1 MQQHWRTV
9 SFSSDSAQGGL
20 GLGIDLGSIS
30 FKVAIT
36 NEAGDLLAA
45 SYDRHQGRPV
55 ETAVAVL
62 DELFKKI
69 EPSRFNW
76 MVGTGSA
83 GRLACELLG
92 IPFVNELIC
101 QAMAVKRFNPD
112 VRTVIEMGGQDSKI
126 LFLPPHN
133 NPDQPI
139 LDFAMNT
146 NCAAGT
152 GSFLDQQASRLGL
165 RIEDE
170 FGDLATR
177 SENPPRVAGRCSV
190 FAKSDM
196 IHLQQKATPLHDI
209 VAGLCL
215 GLARNLKSNLGRGY
229 EFAQPMAFV
238 GGVAANKGVVNAFET
253 VFKLKPGELI
263 VPPCHATSAAWGTIL
278 AWKRE
283 NKPAPVPASGL
294 QPLRDYLAEDRS
306 LGHRLKP
313 LRLSAEGDPSSRVW
327 SQEEII
333 KARNGDKI
341 DAYLGVDV
349 GSISTNV
356 AVTDGG
362 NEVYAKAYLMTAG
375 RPLEAVRQG
384 LEMVAPLVAEHVR
397 IRGVGTTG
405 SGRYL
410 TGDFVGADLVINE
423 ITAQATAAALID
435 PKVDT
440 IFEIGGQDSK
450 YISLDNGVVVDFE
463 MNHACAA
470 GTGSFL
476 EEQAERLGINIK
488 EEFGSLALGSD
499 SPIRL
504 GERCTVFM
512 ESDLLGHQQQGAQ
525 TDDLVGGL
533 SYSIVSNYIN
543 RVVAHRRIGERIF
556 FQGGTAFNKGVVA
569 AFQSFLN
576 RPVTVPPHH
585 EVTGAIGAACLAKQH
600 QDRLGRRESTFRGW
614 ELSKLEYK
622 LRSFECDKCAN
633 NCEINEVIMPGRDPL
648 YYGSRCDRYN
658 LKKEERDV
666 SHLPDLFKERQ
677 KLLIKHCNL
686 RAIPRCDAPKVGIPL
701 ALSNMQLAPFW
712 ATLLGELG
720 LNVVL
725 SPLAN
730 KKIVHEGVEAVLSTP
745 CFPVKIAHGHVLD
758 LISKGVDYLWLP
770 SVVSMFKEPCDSSD
784 HNQLCPY
791 VQTIP
796 YQVEV
801 ALEKQLK
808 NVKLLKYPIRFQH
821 GRRVLLKCLEPLC
834 RDFNVGKGDLKRA
847 LKRAE
852 AALEGFQNDLIARGR
867 EVLAGLDEFKAER
880 NVVIVGRPYNS
891 GDPGACLDIP
901 AKLRKKG
908 VLPIPMDMLDLAEGV
923 VHGDRVYHHM
933 YWKYGQKILRA
944 GKVIRDNPKLH
955 AIYISNFSCGPDSF
969 ITHFFKRAMSPKPCL
984 LLEIDEHSADAGV
997 VTRLEA
1003 FLESLRN
1010 AKIDRPDGEVSLYPM
1025 GVDKFTD
1032 RKLWLPYMGDG
1043 AYAIA
1048 AAFKGRGQDTEVL
1061 PITDQEALELG
1072 RRYTSGKECLPCTM
1086 TAGDFVKKCRE
1097 PGFDS
1102 SKNAF
1107 FMPGGSGPCRFGMY
1121 NCLHKMIL
1129 KEIGFGDVPILAP
1142 SQDKNFYTELN
1153 VFDKDPTR
1161 LAWNGIVACD
1171 ILLKARLAL
1180 RPYEVKKGS
1189 IDEVY
1194 NKALKNLCLLLVKS
1208 PSEAGIVDFM
1218 AGVARDF
1225 GAVPVDR
1232 SVQKP
1237 RIGIVGEIYIRSH
1250 PVSNNYL
1257 INRLEALGAETAL
1270 ASVGEWMYYT
1280 NITRKLGALREGDWK
1295 EWLNNALKD
1304 VVQHKIERRMAAP
1317 FVPVV
1322 GHIIEPPIKT
1332 ILEYAAPYIDPTFE
1346 GEAVMSIGKIIE
1358 FCEHG
1363 CHGVVNAMPFTCMP
1377 STIVSGV
1384 MRKVVRDA
1392 LGGMPAIGI
1401 SYDGQ
1406 QDPALHTQLEAFVH
1420 QARAY
1425 MRRRQGEGHSCGH
1438 GHGRSHGDA
1447 HGHHDPEPAHGHA

>member
-1 MQQHWRTV
+1 MQRHWRTA
-9 SFSSDSAQGGL
+9 SLPNDQHL

-30 FKVAIT
+30 LKVAVT
-36 NEAGDLLAA
+36 DESGELLGA
-45 SYDRHQGRPV
+45 SYDRHQGRPI
-55 ETAVAVL
+55 ETTVAVL
-62 DELFKKI
+62 DELFQRI
-69 EPSRFNW
+69 PSSRFRW
-76 MVGTGSA
+76 VIGTGSA
-83 GRLACELLG
+83 GRLVCELLG

-101 QAMAVKRFNPD
+101 QAVAVKRLYPD

-126 LFLPPHN
+126 LFLPPDV

-152 GSFLDQQASRLGL
+152 GSFLDQQASRLGI

-170 FGDLATR
+170 FGELALR
-177 SENPPRVAGRCSV
+177 SETPPRVAGRCSV
-190 FAKSDM
+190 FAKTDM
-196 IHLQQKATPLHDI
+196 IHLQQQATPLHDI

-229 EFAQPMAFV
+229 EFARPMAFV
-238 GGVAANKGVVNAFET
+238 GGVAANKGVVHAFET
-253 VFKLKPGELI
+253 VFKMARGELL
-263 VPPCHATSAAWGTIL
+263 VPPCHAVSGAWGAVL
-278 AWKRE
+278 VWRRE
-283 NKPAPVPASGL
+283 DKAAPLGRDGL
-294 QPLRDYLAEDRS
+294 EPLRRHLASERA
-306 LGHRLKP
+306 LGHRLQP
-313 LRLSAEGDPSSRVW
+313 LKLSAEGDPVSRVW
-327 SQEEII
+327 TPDEMLL
-333 KARNGDKI
+333 ARNGDKL
-341 DAYLGVDV
+341 DAYLGIDV

-384 LEMVAPLVAEHVR
+384 LAMVAPVVMEHVR
-397 IRGVGTTG
+397 IRGVATTG

-450 YISLDNGVVVDFE
+450 YISLENGVVVDFE

-476 EEQAERLGINIK
+476 EEQAERLGISIK
-488 EEFGSLALGSD
+488 EEFGRLALGSD
-499 SPIRL
+499 APIRL

-512 ESDLLGHQQQGAQ
+512 ESDLLSYQQQGAQ

-543 RVVAHRRIGERIF
+543 RVVAHRKIGERIF

-569 AFQSFLN
+569 AFQQYLG

-585 EVTGAIGAACLAKQH
+585 EVTGAIGAACLAKRH
-600 QDRLGRRESTFRGW
+600 QERLGRTESRFRGW
-614 ELSKLEYK
+614 ELSNAEYR
-622 LRSFECDKCAN
+622 LRSFECDKCPN
-633 NCEINEVIMPGRDPL
+633 NCEIKEVILPDRDPL
-648 YYGSRCDRYN
+648 FYGSRCDRYN
-658 LKKEERDV
+658 VKKEQQDAHR
-666 SHLPDLFKERQ
+666 LPDLFKERQ
-677 KLLIKHCNL
+677 QLLIKHCNL
-686 RAIPRCDAPKVGIPL
+686 RPVPRPGAPTVGIPL
-701 ALSNMQLAPFW
+701 GLSHMQLAPFW
-712 ATLLGELG
+712 STLLGELG

-730 KKIVHEGVEAVLSTP
+730 KKIVHDGVEAVLSTP

-758 LISKGVDYLWLP
+758 LIAKGVDYLWLP
-770 SVVSMFKEPCDSSD
+770 SVVSMPKEECDTAD
-784 HNQLCPY
+784 RNQLCPY

-796 YQVEV
+796 YQVQV
-801 ALEKQLK
+801 ALEKPLEGIR
-808 NVKLLKYPIRFQH
+808 VLRYPIRFQH

-834 RDFNVGKGDLKRA
+834 REFGVGRGDLKRA
-847 LKRAE
+847 LAAAE
-852 AALEGFQNDLIARGR
+852 KALRSFEEAMRERGR
-867 EVLAGLDEFKAER
+867 EILSTLDDFKAER

-891 GDPGACLDIP
+891 CDPGACLDIP
-901 AKLRKKG
+901 AKLRKMG
-908 VLPIPMDMLDLAEGV
+908 VLPIPMEMLDLSEGIV
-923 VHGDRVYHHM
+923 RDDRVYRDM

-944 GKVIRDNPKLH
+944 GKVIRNHPKLH

-1010 AKIDRPDGEVSLYPM
+1010 AKIDRPSGEVSLYPV
-1025 GVDKFTD
+1025 GRDRFTD
-1032 RKLWLPYMGDG
+1032 RKLWVPYMGDG

-1048 AAFKGRGQDTEVL
+1048 AAFRGLGQDTEVL
-1061 PITDQEALELG
+1061 PITDQAALELG

-1086 TAGDFVKKCRE
+1086 TAGDMVKKCRE
-1097 PGFDS
+1097 PGFDPK
-1102 SKNAF
+1102 KNAF
-1107 FMPGGSGPCRFGMY
+1107 FMPSGSGPCRFGMY

-1129 KEIGFGDVPILAP
+1129 RDIGFGDVPILAP
-1142 SQDKNFYTELN
+1142 SQDKNFYTELK
-1153 VFDKDPTR
+1153 VFKNDPSR
-1161 LAWNGIVACD
+1161 LAWNGIVASD
-1171 ILLKARLAL
+1171 VLLKARLAL
-1180 RPYEVKKGS
+1180 RPYETRPGHV
-1189 IDEVY
+1189 DEVY
-1194 NKALKNLCLLLVKS
+1194 HRSMKDLCHLLLKV
-1208 PSEAGIVDFM
+1208 PSESEIVRFM
-1218 AGVARDF
+1218 ERAAEAF
-1225 GAVPVDR
+1225 AAVPVDR
-1232 SVQKP
+1232 SISKP

-1250 PVSNNYL
+1250 PFSNNFV
-1257 INRLEALGAETAL
+1257 IDQLESLGAETAL
-1270 ASVGEWMYYT
+1270 ASVSEWIYYT
-1280 NITRKLGALREGDWK
+1280 NVTRRLGALRERDWR
-1295 EWLNNALKD
+1295 EWLNNVLKD
-1304 VVQHKIERRMAAP
+1304 KVQHKIERRLAAP

-1322 GHIIEPPIKT
+1322 GEIIEPPIKT

-1363 CHGVVNAMPFTCMP
+1363 CHGVVNVMPFTCMP

-1425 MRRRQGEGHSCGH
+1425 MRRRGEGHSHEHHH
-1438 GHGRSHGDA
+1438 GQGAPACRDHRSQVARSHASVSG
-1447 HGHHDPEPAHGHA
+1447 P